1 LYLPQEVNTNKRELP
16 YTQTVNLAGGVD
28 PLVNTK
34 LGAVLNRAKA
44 ASMPKDSIENALK
57 RSADKNKED
66 LEEVLYECVGPS
78 GTALIV

>member
-1 LYLPQEVNTNKRELP
+1 
-16 YTQTVNLAGGVD
+16 VD
-28 PLVNTK
+28 PLVNTR

-44 ASMPKDSIENALK
+44 ASMPRDSIENALK